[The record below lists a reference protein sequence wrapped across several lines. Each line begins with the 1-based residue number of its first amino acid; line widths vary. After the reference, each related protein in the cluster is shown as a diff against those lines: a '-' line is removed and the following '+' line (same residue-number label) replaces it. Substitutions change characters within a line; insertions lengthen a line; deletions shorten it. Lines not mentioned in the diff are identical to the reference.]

1 MDCNIVNKEAF
12 TVVARSRVFRYEDAM
27 ARIPGFWEEHYRT
40 GGGSVI
46 CGMYGICLEEGGPE
60 GSFEYLIADDLDP
73 SREVPEGFVTR
84 TIPPFTWAVFPCVG
98 KMPQAL
104 QDLNRRIFSQWL
116 PENGEYQ
123 MAAGINVEMYSDP
136 GQFEKGTQ
144 DDRYYSE
151 IWIPVKKA

>member
-1 MDCNIVNKEAF
+1 
-12 TVVARSRVFRYEDAM
+12 
-27 ARIPGFWEEHYRT
+27 
-40 GGGSVI
+40 
-46 CGMYGICLEEGGPE
+46 
-60 GSFEYLIADDLDP
+60 
-73 SREVPEGFVTR
+73 
-84 TIPPFTWAVFPCVG
+84 
-98 KMPQAL
+98 MPQAL